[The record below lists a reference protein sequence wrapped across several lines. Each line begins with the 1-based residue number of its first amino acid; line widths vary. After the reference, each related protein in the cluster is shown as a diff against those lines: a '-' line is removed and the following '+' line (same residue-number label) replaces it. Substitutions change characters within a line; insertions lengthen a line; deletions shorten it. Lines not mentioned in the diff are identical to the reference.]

1 MIDPALCARPISQWL
16 SLKWV
21 ISAWLITPPLVVLPL
36 LSLAGLPWVIPRLR
50 WKRQLSL
57 LPAFLLLIYFILLLP
72 PTVALGNFGLVS
84 LLPRDSGVSADAI
97 VVLGRGKE
105 LRNSRVQ
112 VATYLWKSNRSS
124 LIFASGSGDGSQI
137 VQMARANGVPPQV
150 LDNEDCSRTTEENA
164 QFTAIVLQP
173 QGVRRILLVTDSPHM
188 LRSLLTF
195 RSVGFEVI
203 PYLSP
208 LPSNLS
214 SPKKSLAV
222 FSEYMGL
229 IKYAMQGRFQRSPSA
244 PQVIRNS

>member
-1 MIDPALCARPISQWL
+1 MLDPALCARPISQWL

-21 ISAWLITPPLVVLPL
+21 VSAWLITPPLVVLPL
-36 LSLAGLPWVIPRLR
+36 LTLIGLPWVIPRLR
-50 WKRQLSL
+50 WKRQLSIL
-57 LPAFLLLIYFILLLP
+57 ATILLLIYCTALLP
-72 PTVALGNFGLVS
+72 PTIALANFGLVS

-97 VVLGRGKE
+97 VVLGRGKD

-112 VATYLWKSNRSS
+112 VATYLWKSSRSP

-137 VQMARANGVPPQV
+137 VQMAEAKGIPSQV
-150 LDNEDCSRTTEENA
+150 LDNENCSRTTEENA
-164 QFTAIVLQP
+164 QFTAAVLKP

-208 LPSNLS
+208 LPANLPS
-214 SPKKSLAV
+214 AKKSLTV

-229 IKYAMQGRFQRSPSA
+229 IKYAVQGRFSPR
-244 PQVIRNS
+244 PV